1 MKKIYICLV
10 FVIAVFISWQPALA
24 QTAAI
29 WIERGNILEERGTYQ
44 EAVNAYTRAIE
55 CDPGC
60 ADAYLKRGT
69 ALFSEKKTNC
79 SKSLDDLT
87 AAIKLAPKNADAYYQ
102 RGIINYYMINNE
114 QARKDM
120 ETAAALGHKGALE
133 WLTPKTETKQTEGTP
148 LNVKPAVYFDH
159 NKSNIKPSYHK
170 LLGKAGAVLNGES
183 SRISIMLSGYT
194 DSTGTEKYN
203 DALSMERANAVKV
216 YLMQNFR
223 ISLERI
229 TVKAYG
235 ESMPIASND
244 TEEGRA
250 LNRRVEIAIHD

>member
-1 MKKIYICLV
+1 MKKICICLV
-10 FVIAVFISWQPALA
+10 FIIAVFISWQPAFA

-102 RGIINYYMINNE
+102 RGIINYYVINNE

-133 WLTPKTETKQTEGTP
+133 WLAPKTETKQTDGTP
-148 LNVKPAVYFDH
+148 LNVKSAVYFDH

-170 LLGKAGAVLNGES
+170 LLEETGTVLTKNHP
-183 SRISIMLSGYT
+183 RTSIVLSGHA
-194 DSTGTEKYN
+194 DSTGTEEYN
-203 DALSMERANAVKV
+203 NTLSLKRATTVKG
-216 YLMQNFR
+216 YLMKNFK

-244 TEEGRA
+244 TKEGRA
-250 LNRRVEIAIHD
+250 LNRRVEIDIHD